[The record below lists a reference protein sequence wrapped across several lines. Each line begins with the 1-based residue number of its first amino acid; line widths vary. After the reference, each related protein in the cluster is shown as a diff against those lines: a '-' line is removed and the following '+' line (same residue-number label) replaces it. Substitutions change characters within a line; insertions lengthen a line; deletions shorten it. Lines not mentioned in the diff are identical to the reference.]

1 MERIYFDSAAT
12 SYYRP
17 RQVAEAV
24 VGAMDSMGNS
34 SRGTHET
41 ALAGARIIAGA
52 RQLVNELFDGYG
64 AEQTAFTANST
75 ESLNMA
81 LKGLLKPGDK
91 VITTVMEHNSVLRPL
106 YQLEALGVEVV
117 RVGCL
122 DGGLKKEECGDG
134 QQEKLG
140 VEVVRVGCLDGG
152 LKKEECGDGQQEK
165 RGQEG
170 RQQDKQK
177 DIKQMG
183 LLDMDRLFAE
193 IRPGVKAVVC
203 THASNLTG
211 NVLDIR
217 RIGRACREAG
227 AVFIVDASQTAG
239 VLPISMKED
248 FIDILC
254 FTGHKGLM
262 GPQGTGGICLRKGIV
277 LEPLLTG
284 GSGILTYS
292 KYHPQQMPTALE
304 AGTLNGHGIAGLRAA
319 LLWIKEHGGTE
330 AVFQKENALAKAF
343 YQEVK
348 AVPGICFYG
357 DYRSYEEHW
366 SDEYGQRDEYGQG
379 NEKSCGSECPEEKY
393 FPGSGC
399 VRAPMVTLNLMDE
412 DSGEVSDWLAEEWGI
427 DTRSGGH
434 CAPLMHGALGTRK
447 QGAVR
452 FSFSHFNTMEQVK
465 KAVQALREY

>member
-106 YQLEALGVEVV
+106 YQLEA
-117 RVGCL
+117 
-122 DGGLKKEECGDG
+122 
-134 QQEKLG
+134 LG

>member
-1 MERIYFDSAAT
+1 MKRIYFDSAAT

-17 RQVAEAV
+17 PQVAEAV
-24 VGAMDSMGNS
+24 VEAMYSMGNS

-41 ALAGARIIAGA
+41 ALAGARVIADTRRRINA
-52 RQLVNELFDGYG
+52 LFDGDG
-64 AEQTAFTANST
+64 AEQVAFTANST

-81 LKGLLKPGDK
+81 LKGLLKPGDR
-91 VITTVMEHNSVLRPL
+91 VVTTVMEHNSVLRPL
-106 YQLEALGVEVV
+106 YQLESQGVEVCY
-117 RVGCL
+117 VGCRTAA
-122 DGGLKKEECGDG
+122 DGSPACG
-134 QQEKLG
+134 
-140 VEVVRVGCLDGG
+140 R
-152 LKKEECGDGQQEK
+152 
-165 RGQEG
+165 
-170 RQQDKQK
+170 
-177 DIKQMG
+177 MG
-183 LLDMDRLFAE
+183 LLDMEEFLAR

-211 NVLDIR
+211 NVLDIH
-217 RIGRACREAG
+217 RIGLACREAG
-227 AVFIVDASQTAG
+227 AVFILDASQTAG
-239 VLPISMKED
+239 VLPLSMKKD

-262 GPQGTGGICLRKGIV
+262 GPQGTGGICLKKGIA
-277 LEPLLTG
+277 LDPLLTG

-292 KYHPQQMPTALE
+292 RQHPRQMPTALE

-319 LLWIKEHGGTE
+319 LLWVEENGGIQE
-330 AVFQKENALAKAF
+330 IYRKENELARVF
-343 YQEVK
+343 YQKVK
-348 AVPGICFYG
+348 TIPGIRLYG
-357 DYRSYEEHW
+357 DYRSYE
-366 SDEYGQRDEYGQG
+366 SGQG
-379 NEKSCGSECPEEKY
+379 NVEAKSGTAWEASCQAP
-393 FPGSGC
+393 P
-399 VRAPMVTLNLMDE
+399 VRAPLVTLNLEDE

>member
-134 QQEKLG
+134 QQEK
-140 VEVVRVGCLDGG
+140 
-152 LKKEECGDGQQEK
+152 

-170 RQQDKQK
+170 RQQDRQK
-177 DIKQMG
+177 DIQRMG

-262 GPQGTGGICLRKGIV
+262 GPQGTGGICLRKGLV

-379 NEKSCGSECPEEKY
+379 NEKNCGSECPEEKY

>member
-91 VITTVMEHNSVLRPL
+91 VVTTVMEHNSVLRPL

-122 DGGLKKEECGDG
+122 EGDV
-134 QQEKLG
+134 Q
-140 VEVVRVGCLDGG
+140 R
-152 LKKEECGDGQQEK
+152 
-165 RGQEG
+165 
-170 RQQDKQK
+170 
-177 DIKQMG
+177 MG

-348 AVPGICFYG
+348 VVPGICFYG

-366 SDEYGQRDEYGQG
+366 SGEYGQRDECGQG

-399 VRAPMVTLNLMDE
+399 VD
-412 DSGEVSDWLAEEWGI
+412 
-427 DTRSGGH
+427 
-434 CAPLMHGALGTRK
+434 RK
-447 QGAVR
+447 SV
-452 FSFSHFNTMEQVK
+452 V
-465 KAVQALREY
+465 

>member
-24 VGAMDSMGNS
+24 VGAMDAMGNS

-52 RQLVNELFDGYG
+52 RQLVNEFFDGYG

-91 VITTVMEHNSVLRPL
+91 VVTTVMEHNSVLRPL

-122 DGGLKKEECGDG
+122 NGGLKKEECGDG
-134 QQEKLG
+134 QRRDK
-140 VEVVRVGCLDGG
+140 
-152 LKKEECGDGQQEK
+152 GQQEEM
-165 RGQEG
+165 GQEG
-170 RQQDKQK
+170 QQQDIQ
-177 DIKQMG
+177 QMG
-183 LLDMDRLFAE
+183 LLDMDKLFAE

-227 AVFIVDASQTAG
+227 TVFIVDASQTAG

-292 KYHPQQMPTALE
+292 KYHPQQMPAALE

-330 AVFQKENALAKAF
+330 AVFQKEDALAKAF
-343 YQEVK
+343 YQEAK
-348 AVPGICFYG
+348 EVPGICFYG
-357 DYRSYEEHW
+357 DYRSYEDNRNDEH
-366 SDEYGQRDEYGQG
+366 GQRSVNSYGCERPKENCFLG
-379 NEKSCGSECPEEKY
+379 R
-393 FPGSGC
+393 GC

>member
-91 VITTVMEHNSVLRPL
+91 VVTTVMEHNSVLRPL

-134 QQEKLG
+134 QQE
-140 VEVVRVGCLDGG
+140 E
-152 LKKEECGDGQQEK
+152 

-170 RQQDKQK
+170 QRQDRQK
-177 DIKQMG
+177 DIQRMG

-193 IRPGVKAVVC
+193 ICPGVKAVVC

-366 SDEYGQRDEYGQG
+366 GDEYGQIDECGQG
-379 NEKSCGSECPEEKY
+379 NEKNCGSECPEEKY

-434 CAPLMHGALGTRK
+434 CAPLMHRALGTRK

-465 KAVQALREY
+465 KAVQALGEY

>member
-17 RQVAEAV
+17 PQVVQAV
-24 VGAMDSMGNS
+24 AAAMQSMGNS
-34 SRGTHET
+34 SRGTHEA
-41 ALAGARIIAGA
+41 ALASARTIAGA

-91 VITTVMEHNSVLRPL
+91 VVTTVMEHNSVLRPL
-106 YQLEALGVEVV
+106 YQLEVLGVEVV

-122 DGGLKKEECGDG
+122 DGEEKEEECRKG
-134 QQEKLG
+134 Q
-140 VEVVRVGCLDGG
+140 RRD
-152 LKKEECGDGQQEK
+152 
-165 RGQEG
+165 
-170 RQQDKQK
+170 RQKH
-177 DIKQMG
+177 IRRMG
-183 LLDMDRLFAE
+183 LLDMEKLLTK

-217 RIGRACREAG
+217 RIGMACREAG
-227 AVFIVDASQTAG
+227 AVLIVDASQTAG

-248 FIDILC
+248 LIDILC

-277 LEPLLTG
+277 LEPLLSG

-292 KYHPQQMPTALE
+292 KYHPQQMPAALE

-319 LLWIKEHGGTE
+319 LLWLKENGGTQ

-343 YQEVK
+343 YQGAKEI
-348 AVPGICFYG
+348 PGICFYG
-357 DYRSYEEHW
+357 DYRSYEDSR
-366 SDEYGQRDEYGQG
+366 SDECCQKDE
-379 NEKSCGSECPEEKY
+379 NSSGSKCFEQKC
-393 FPGSGC
+393 FLGSGC

-434 CAPLMHGALGTRK
+434 CAPLMHGALKTER

-465 KAVQALREY
+465 RAVQVLREY

>member
-17 RQVAEAV
+17 PQVAEAV
-24 VGAMDSMGNS
+24 VEAMHSMGNS

-41 ALAGARIIAGA
+41 ALTSARVIAGA

-64 AEQTAFTANST
+64 AEQAAFTANST

-91 VITTVMEHNSVLRPL
+91 VVSTVMEHNSVLRPL
-106 YQLEALGVEVV
+106 YQLEAMGVEVV
-117 RVGCL
+117 HVGCL
-122 DGGLKKEECGDG
+122 DAGCRDA
-134 QQEKLG
+134 
-140 VEVVRVGCLDGG
+140 GCLNACWQ
-152 LKKEECGDGQQEK
+152 EEHIHIQ
-165 RGQEG
+165 R
-170 RQQDKQK
+170 
-177 DIKQMG
+177 MG
-183 LLDMDRLFAE
+183 LLNMEKLLEE

-217 RIGRACREAG
+217 RIGEKCRKAG

-284 GSGILTYS
+284 GSGISTYS
-292 KYHPQQMPTALE
+292 KHHPKQMPTALE
-304 AGTLNGHGIAGLRAA
+304 AGTSNGHGIAGLRAA
-319 LLWIKEHGGTE
+319 LLWIRENGGTQGI
-330 AVFQKENALAKAF
+330 FQKENKLARAF
-343 YQEVK
+343 YQK
-348 AVPGICFYG
+348 AKRISGIRFYG
-357 DYRSYEEHW
+357 DYRSYESEK
-366 SDEYGQRDEYGQG
+366 DGQNNPVQEDVDLWK
-379 NEKSCGSECPEEKY
+379 N
-393 FPGSGC
+393 
-399 VRAPMVTLNLMDE
+399 VRAPIVTCNLGDE

-434 CAPLMHGALGTRK
+434 CAPLMHKALGTEE

-452 FSFSHFNTMEQVK
+452 FSFSHFNTMEQVER
-465 KAVQALREY
+465 AVQALGEF